1 MTSDAQGVLVIYTGG
16 TIGSLPEDPLD
27 PLSPL
32 VPRKLDEV
40 MSRLPNYDA
49 MNKRITLAGSWVRL
63 GTYSWEDPVD
73 SSNMTFADW
82 QELATLIEANYD
94 DYEGFV
100 VLHGTDTLAY
110 TASALAFMLDNL
122 SKPVVLTGSQR
133 PIAETR
139 SDAVQ
144 NFVTAIE
151 IAAAKSLGG
160 VVVPEVCVYFRDH
173 LLRGCRTTK
182 LSASAYGAFASPNY
196 PYFGQAGEH
205 IRILQ
210 TLVRPAS
217 DHPLRVRGDLD
228 PNIASLDIFPGMS
241 TALLR
246 NILQTRDLK
255 GLVLQAFGIGN
266 APTSPDFLDAI
277 AEAVADGKVI
287 LDITQC
293 RSGEV
298 ELGLYEVSAGL
309 LARGV
314 IGGLDLTPEAALTKM
329 AFVLGQ
335 ELNSSRA
342 ADMLQIDLKGEQSK
356 SIFNIHFHGEEIA
369 GKPSGTA
376 TMIQTA
382 PIVEGD
388 RYDPAKL
395 QTALLRILGIE
406 PLEGRPGFL
415 ELRAFLDFPEATP
428 ETRVDTP
435 HFLGEARKAFD
446 PETGPESVFFEID
459 EVARQFISGS
469 STHSLTVVS
478 LDGPL
483 RWAKANIALVT
494 SAS

>member
-1 MTSDAQGVLVIYTGG
+1 MTTDAQGVLVIYTGG

-32 VPRKLDEV
+32 VPKKLDEV
-40 MSRLPNYDA
+40 MNRLPNYDA
-49 MNKRITLAGSWVRL
+49 ANRRITLAGGWVRL
-63 GTYSWEDPVD
+63 GTHSWEIPVD

-82 QELATLIEANYD
+82 QRLAALIEANYEA
-94 DYEGFV
+94 YEGFV

-122 SKPVVLTGSQR
+122 GKPVVLTGSQR

-160 VVVPEVCVYFRDH
+160 VVVPEVCVFFRDH

-182 LSASAYGAFASPNY
+182 LSASTYGAFASPNC
-196 PYFGQAGEH
+196 PYFGLAGDR
-205 IRILQ
+205 IRILE
-210 TLVRPAS
+210 TLLRPGS
-217 DHPLRVRGDLD
+217 DLPLRVRGDLD

-246 NILQTRDLK
+246 NILRTRDLK

-266 APTSPDFLDAI
+266 APTTPEFLDAI
-277 AEAVADGKVI
+277 AGAVEDGKVI

-314 IGGLDLTPEAALTKM
+314 VSGLDLTPEAALTKL

-335 ELNSSRA
+335 DPDTSRA

-356 SIFNIHFHGEEIA
+356 SIFNIHFTGGEIA
-369 GKPSGTA
+369 AEPTRPV
-376 TMIQTA
+376 TTDQTA
-382 PIVEGD
+382 PMVEGA
-388 RYDPAKL
+388 RYDPTKL
-395 QTALLRILGIE
+395 QTALLRIMGIVT
-406 PLEGRPGFL
+406 PDGKKGAL
-415 ELRAFLDFPEATP
+415 ELRAFLDLPEATA
-428 ETRVDTP
+428 ETSVDSP
-435 HFLGEARKAFD
+435 HFLGESRKDFD
-446 PETGPESVFFEID
+446 PDSGPENVFFEID
-459 EVARQFISGS
+459 AAANQFISGS

-478 LDGPL
+478 LAGPL
-483 RWAKANIALVT
+483 RMAKANIALVT
-494 SAS
+494 SAT

>member
-1 MTSDAQGVLVIYTGG
+1 MTKDAEGVLVIYTGG

-32 VPRKLDEV
+32 VPKKLDEV

-49 MNKRITLAGSWVRL
+49 ANRRITLAGSWVRL
-63 GTYSWEDPVD
+63 GTHSWETPVD

-82 QELATLIEANYD
+82 QILATLIEANYD
-94 DYEGFV
+94 SYEGFV

-122 SKPVVLTGSQR
+122 GKPVVLTGSQR

-144 NFVTAIE
+144 NFVTSIE

-160 VVVPEVCVYFRDH
+160 VVVPEVCVFFRDH

-182 LSASAYGAFASPNY
+182 LSASAYGAFASPNC
-196 PYFGQAGEH
+196 PYFGQAGDH
-205 IRILQ
+205 IRILE
-210 TLVRPAS
+210 TLLRPGS
-217 DHPLRVRGDLD
+217 DLPLHVRGDLD

-246 NILQTRDLK
+246 NILKTRDLK

-266 APTSPDFLDAI
+266 APTTPEFLDAI
-277 AEAVADGKVI
+277 AGAVEDGKVI

-314 IGGLDLTPEAALTKM
+314 ISGLDLTPEAALTKL

-335 ELNSSRA
+335 DPDTSRA

-356 SIFNIHFHGEEIA
+356 SIFNIHFSGDEIVGE
-369 GKPSGTA
+369 A
-376 TMIQTA
+376 TRPAILDQTA
-382 PIVEGD
+382 PVVEGD

-395 QTALLRILGIE
+395 QTALLRIMGIAT
-406 PLEGRPGFL
+406 PDGNKGTL
-415 ELRAFLDFPEATP
+415 ELRAFLDLPEATA

-435 HFLGEARKAFD
+435 HFLGESRKDFD
-446 PETGPESVFFEID
+446 PESGPENVFFEID
-459 EVARQFISGS
+459 EAARRFISGS
-469 STHSLTVVS
+469 STHRLTVVS
-478 LDGPL
+478 LAGPL
-483 RWAKANIALVT
+483 RIAKANIALVT

>member
-1 MTSDAQGVLVIYTGG
+1 MTANARGVLVIYTGG

-32 VPRKLDEV
+32 VPKNLDEV
-40 MSRLPNYDA
+40 MNRLPNYDA
-49 MNKRITLAGSWVRL
+49 ARKRITLAGNWVSL
-63 GTYSWEDPVD
+63 GTFSWETPVD

-82 QELATLIEANYD
+82 QSLAALIEANYD
-94 DYEGFV
+94 AYEGFV

-144 NFVTAIE
+144 NFVTSIE

-160 VVVPEVCVYFRDH
+160 VVVPEVCVFFRDH

-210 TLVRPAS
+210 TLVRPES
-217 DHPLRVRGDLD
+217 GRPLHVRGDLD

-241 TALLR
+241 TALLK
-246 NILQTRDLK
+246 NILATRGLK

-266 APTSPDFLDAI
+266 APTTPEFLNAI
-277 AEAVADGKVI
+277 AGAVDDGKVI

-335 ELNSSRA
+335 EPDISRA
-342 ADMLQIDLKGEQSK
+342 SDMLQIDLKGEQSK
-356 SIFNIHFHGEEIA
+356 SIFNIHFSAGEIA
-369 GKPSGTA
+369 AGTSGSLTLE
-376 TMIQTA
+376 QTG
-382 PIVEGD
+382 PIVEAD
-388 RYDPAKL
+388 RYDPARL
-395 QTALLRILGIE
+395 QTALLRIMGIE
-406 PLEGRPGFL
+406 PLGGSSGKL
-415 ELRAFLDFPEATP
+415 ELRAFLDFPEADADTD
-428 ETRVDTP
+428 VDTP
-435 HFLGEARKAFD
+435 HFLGETLKTYDARTRS
-446 PETGPESVFFEID
+446 ENVFFEIG
-459 EVARQFISGS
+459 ETTRQFISS
-469 STHSLTVVS
+469 DSAHRLTVVS
-478 LDGPL
+478 LADPL